1 MGQKKLIRAKI
12 GCACMT
18 KNKDEPDTLNEK
30 VEFLNLPLHTERK
43 ADGIYRNTRRVPKS
57 LTKSVGKGYL
67 YRNLGRAKKRKRL
80 LQTGL
85 QLTQK
90 LNRSFWRHS
99 RALRML
105 KNLCEKKITEP
116 WCCSLLKNTLVNKP
130 MSC

>member
-67 YRNLGRAKKRKRL
+67 YRNLGRAKDEVV
-80 LQTGL
+80 T
-85 QLTQK
+85 
-90 LNRSFWRHS
+90 NWPAAH
-99 RALRML
+99 
-105 KNLCEKKITEP
+105 TEIEQII
-116 WCCSLLKNTLVNKP
+116 LAA
-130 MSC
+130 